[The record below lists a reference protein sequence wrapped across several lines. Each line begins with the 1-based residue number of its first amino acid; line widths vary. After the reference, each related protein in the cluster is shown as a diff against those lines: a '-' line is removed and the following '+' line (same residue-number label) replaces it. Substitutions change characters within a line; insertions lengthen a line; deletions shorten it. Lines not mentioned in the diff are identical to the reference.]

1 MLRAAG
7 QWPSVYYS
15 IQRLTR
21 TYRFDRLV
29 WRDTDICIE
38 GPPGSGN
45 TFFVA
50 AFSMANPGARVAD
63 HHHVVAQVKR
73 AISLGVP
80 TVSLLRDPIDCA
92 LSRSSAWR
100 TPDLADTVLKQWI
113 AFFETDLVLENSVLA
128 SFETLTHSPGI
139 VIGAINEMFGSAFN
153 EIIPPRE
160 EVFAEMDQRRSDQF
174 GAARENPNRPD
185 PRRPKPPSEWRA
197 AIAGLPEASRAMHR
211 YGQIR
216 GRAL

>member
-1 MLRAAG
+1 
-7 QWPSVYYS
+7 VYYS

-21 TYRFDRLV
+21 TYRLERLV
-29 WRDTDICIE
+29 WPDTDVCIE

-73 AISLGVP
+73 AISLGIP
-80 TVSLLRDPIDCA
+80 AVSLLRDPVDCA
-92 LSRSSAWR
+92 FSRASAWR

-113 AFFETDLVLENSVLA
+113 AFFATDFVLENSVLA
-128 SFETLTHSPGI
+128 SFETLTASPGK
-139 VIGAINEMFGSAFN
+139 VIGAINERFGSAFD
-153 EIIPPRE
+153 EIVPARE

-174 GAARENPNRPD
+174 GAAQENPNRPD

-197 AIAGLPEASRAMHR
+197 AIAELPEASKAVHR
-211 YGQIR
+211 YEQIR

>member
-1 MLRAAG
+1 M
-7 QWPSVYYS
+7 YYS

-21 TYRFDRLV
+21 TYRLERLV
-29 WRDTDICIE
+29 WPDTDVCIE

-73 AISLGVP
+73 AISLGIP
-80 TVSLLRDPIDCA
+80 AVSLLRDPVDCA
-92 LSRSSAWR
+92 FSRASAWR

-113 AFFETDLVLENSVLA
+113 AFFATDLVLENSVLA
-128 SFETLTHSPGI
+128 SFETLTASPGK
-139 VIGAINEMFGSAFN
+139 VIGAINERFGSAFD
-153 EIIPPRE
+153 EIVPARE

-174 GAARENPNRPD
+174 GAAQENPNRPD

-197 AIAGLPEASRAMHR
+197 AIAELPEASKAVHR
-211 YGQIR
+211 YEQIR